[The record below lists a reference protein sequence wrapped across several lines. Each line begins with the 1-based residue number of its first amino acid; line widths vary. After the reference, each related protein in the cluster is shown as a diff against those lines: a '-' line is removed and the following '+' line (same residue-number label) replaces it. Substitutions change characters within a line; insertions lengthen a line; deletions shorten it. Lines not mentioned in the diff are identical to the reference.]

1 MSELRVSTET
11 ICFIIAKARALDV
24 KVAPTGLAS
33 GSDPIDDDYHATLED
48 RASDPT
54 EEELRRTLEAVNGA
68 EMADLVALVW
78 LGRDDLDVGEWPDV
92 LRQVSDAHIEH
103 PVDYLVRMPLL
114 GDYLEEGL
122 AKFGRSCLE
131 SGEPLDPA
139 ARVRPD

>member
-33 GSDPIDDDYHATLED
+33 GSDPIDDGYQAALED

-54 EEELRRTLEAVNGA
+54 EEELRQTLEALNGA
-68 EMADLVALVW
+68 EMADVLSLMW
-78 LGRDDLDVGEWPDV
+78 LGRDDLALEEWPDV
-92 LRQVSDAHIEH
+92 LRQVDDAHIGH
-103 PVDYLVRMPLL
+103 PVDYLMGRPLL

-122 AKFGRSCLE
+122 AKFGVSCLE
-131 SGEPLDPA
+131 SGETIDPGV
-139 ARVRPD
+139 RVRPE

>member
-33 GSDPIDDDYHATLED
+33 GNDPIDDDYHSTLED

-54 EEELRRTLEAVNGA
+54 EEELRQTLEALNGA
-68 EMADLVALVW
+68 EMADLLALMW
-78 LGRDDLDVGEWPDV
+78 LGRDDLALEEWPDV
-92 LRQVSDAHIEH
+92 LRQGDDAQIGH
-103 PVDYLVRMPLL
+103 PIDYLMGRPLL

-122 AKFGRSCLE
+122 AKFGLSCLD
-131 SGEPLDPA
+131 SGEPIDPG
-139 ARVRPD
+139 ARVRPE

>member
-33 GSDPIDDDYHATLED
+33 GSDPIDDDYHSTLED

-54 EEELRRTLEAVNGA
+54 EEELRQTLEALNGA
-68 EMADLVALVW
+68 EMADLLALMW
-78 LGRDDLDVGEWPDV
+78 LGRDDLALEEWPDV
-92 LRQVSDAHIEH
+92 LRQVDDAQIGH
-103 PVDYLVRMPLL
+103 PIDYLMGRPLL

-122 AKFGRSCLE
+122 AKFGLSCLD
-131 SGEPLDPA
+131 SGERIDPG
-139 ARVRPD
+139 ARVRPE